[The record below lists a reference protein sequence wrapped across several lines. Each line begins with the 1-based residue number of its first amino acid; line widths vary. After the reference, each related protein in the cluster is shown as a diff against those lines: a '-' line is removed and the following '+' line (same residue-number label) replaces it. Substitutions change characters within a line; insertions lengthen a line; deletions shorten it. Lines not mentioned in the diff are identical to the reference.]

1 MLFNAASSPPTG
13 MILPVIFHV
22 SSTTGFDDLLEKQ
35 KAADLAAFLFYSV
48 ARLSFLIF
56 IPGHL
61 ETLILDEHYV
71 TMVKQI
77 FFRWIV
83 CTLGINVP
91 EFPFISRAPL
101 LMLKL

>member
-1 MLFNAASSPPTG
+1 MGS
-13 MILPVIFHV
+13 
-22 SSTTGFDDLLEKQ
+22 LEEN
-35 KAADLAAFLFYSV
+35 LFYALMGMSN
-48 ARLSFLIF
+48 LMLYPYI
-56 IPGHL
+56 
-61 ETLILDEHYV
+61 TLILDEHYV